1 MAVTI
6 IAIVVGVAV
15 IAITAAGI
23 EIYQKITRLNEAKK
37 VLKSTLKNYID
48 NAQATGRCTVLK
60 FEDLDKM

>member
-1 MAVTI
+1 MVVGI
-6 IAIVVGVAV
+6 VGIAVGVAV
-15 IAITAAGI
+15 IAVAISSI
-23 EIYQKITRLNEAKK
+23 EIYQKIHRLNEAKK

>member
-1 MAVTI
+1 MVIVGIVA
-6 IAIVVGVAV
+6 AIAV
-15 IAITAAGI
+15 IAVAISGI